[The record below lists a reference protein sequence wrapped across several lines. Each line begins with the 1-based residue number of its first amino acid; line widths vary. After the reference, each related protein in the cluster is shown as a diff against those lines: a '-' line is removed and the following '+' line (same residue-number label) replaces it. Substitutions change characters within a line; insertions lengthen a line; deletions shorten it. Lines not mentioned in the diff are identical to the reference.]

1 MLRRGV
7 RVSRSD
13 REPERRDTVGE
24 LALYLAAG
32 LVYVTLGVLF
42 PEALF
47 SWVEGA
53 AFLLVAVVLLP
64 ALVRR
69 LR

>member
-1 MLRRGV
+1 M
-7 RVSRSD
+7 
-13 REPERRDTVGE
+13 REG
-24 LALYLAAG
+24 ALYALAASG
-32 LVYVTLGVLF
+32 YVLLGVLV

-53 AFLLVAVVLLP
+53 AFLVVAVVLVP

>member
-1 MLRRGV
+1 MSEGV
-7 RVSRSD
+7 
-13 REPERRDTVGE
+13 
-24 LALYLAAG
+24 LYALAAG
-32 LVYVTLGVLF
+32 AYVLLGVLV

-64 ALVRR
+64 KLIRR

>member
-1 MLRRGV
+1 V
-7 RVSRSD
+7 R
-13 REPERRDTVGE
+13 EG
-24 LALYLAAG
+24 ALYAVAAAG
-32 LVYVTLGVLF
+32 YIVLGVLA

-64 ALVRR
+64 KLVRR

>member
-1 MLRRGV
+1 M
-7 RVSRSD
+7 
-13 REPERRDTVGE
+13 RDG
-24 LALYLAAG
+24 ALYGAAAAAYI
-32 LVYVTLGVLF
+32 VLGVVV

-53 AFLLVAVVLLP
+53 AFLLVAVVVLP
-64 ALVRR
+64 NLVRR

>member
-1 MLRRGV
+1 M
-7 RVSRSD
+7 
-13 REPERRDTVGE
+13 REA
-24 LALYLAAG
+24 ALYALTSIAYV
-32 LVYVTLGVLF
+32 LVGVLV

-53 AFLLVAVVLLP
+53 AFLVVGVVLLP

>member
-1 MLRRGV
+1 MSEGV
-7 RVSRSD
+7 
-13 REPERRDTVGE
+13 
-24 LALYLAAG
+24 LYALAAG
-32 LVYVTLGVLF
+32 AYVVLGVLV

-53 AFLLVAVVLLP
+53 AFLLVAVVLVP
-64 ALVRR
+64 KLVRR